1 MVAIST
7 MFVAD
12 IASATS
18 LTQTKTGTFTFTA
31 FNTTSQ
37 SVSVIG
43 NSGVTEAF
51 NPFNSALGTLQ
62 SVDVSWIVDA
72 SADLTVGAN
81 TGGSVLFGPG
91 GTFFVGSA
99 AYDGTGFGISN
110 GGGPGSVISQSGHGS
125 SNHNFII
132 PNKSNYDPSISNA
145 FTGGNSFNLN
155 WGTGRQNLSVNNI
168 AKGTFNFSHTASVTY
183 NYLAASVP
191 TPPVAP
197 IPEPETYAMMLA
209 GLGALG
215 FMARRR
221 KSL

>member
-7 MFVAD
+7 MFVAG
-12 IASATS
+12 IASSTS

-31 FNTTSQ
+31 FNATSQ
-37 SVSVIG
+37 TVSVIG
-43 NSGVTEAF
+43 NSGVTKAF
-51 NPFNSALGTLQ
+51 NPFNSALGALQ
-62 SVDVSWIVDA
+62 SVDVSWLVDA
-72 SADLTVGAN
+72 SANLTVGAS
-81 TGGSVLFGPG
+81 TSGSVLFGPG
-91 GTFFVGSA
+91 GTFFVGLS

-110 GGGPGSVISQSGHGS
+110 GNGPGSVISQSGHGS
-125 SNHNFII
+125 SNHSFII
-132 PNKSNYDPSISNA
+132 PNKSYYDPSISNA
-145 FTGGNSFNLN
+145 FTGSNPFNLN
-155 WGTGRQNLSVNNI
+155 WATGAQNLTVTNI

-183 NYLAASVP
+183 NYLAASAP
-191 TPPVAP
+191 TPPVAA